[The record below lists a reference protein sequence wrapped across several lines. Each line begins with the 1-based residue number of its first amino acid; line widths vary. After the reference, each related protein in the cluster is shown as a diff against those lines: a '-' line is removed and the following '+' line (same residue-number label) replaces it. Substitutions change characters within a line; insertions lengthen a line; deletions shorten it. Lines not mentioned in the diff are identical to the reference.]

1 MGATFPISAGLRR
14 AFIGA
19 SEVAVSQP
27 RFLLAFFGGF
37 PNAMKSV
44 ETEYIESDLFKTK
57 VRVAKFV
64 NPDAVAKGTE
74 KLTFVEQQI
83 KLPTI
88 KDKRSLTSKEMRS
101 KGFGETIYDSSSN
114 QTRVAAAMDTELV
127 DMDSTIMNRLE
138 LMAIESIFDGR
149 MTIIGEGENRIIDYS
164 RKTGLS
170 IDLGAGNYYGSNG
183 GTPNEDFDDFIALLG
198 ENGYTAT
205 HVVGR
210 LATMK
215 VLANHTAIK
224 SEIDNR
230 RIENGNLR
238 FQSMM
243 KEKGAIYYG
252 MYKNCELWGYD
263 GNYVDNA
270 GVSQKAVPAKKIAF
284 IAAETDNTIIPGYAG
299 DMHIDSG
306 ALSTES
312 MQVSIA
318 ADKKVQKIHVGGDI
332 SAPTLELYM
341 GQTVAPIMPDADCAV
356 VVQILA

>member
-149 MTIIGEGENRIIDYS
+149 MTIVGEGENRIIDYS
-164 RKTGLS
+164 RKIGLS

-312 MQVSIA
+312 MQVSIT

-341 GQTVAPIMPDADCAV
+341 GQTVAPIMPDADCVV